1 MKPFRYKLESEKYDN
16 RSPKYFLV
24 RYISFKG
31 KHSRVRQYLGTTE
44 PTSEVLTNAIRD
56 FAYDL
61 ELKAAE
67 KLADMACS
75 YYTADYLSQSEVKEI
90 EKLRFLHNSYI
101 SSLRTLHK
109 ITYATPLFL
118 GLSV

>member
-31 KHSRVRQYLGTTE
+31 KHSRVRQYLGTTK
-44 PTSEVLTNAIRD
+44 PTPEVLAKAIRD

-67 KLADMACS
+67 KIADMACS
-75 YYTADYLSQSEVKEI
+75 YYTTDYLSVHVHRPPAVTLNETPKE
-90 EKLRFLHNSYI
+90 FHI
-101 SSLRTLHK
+101 STGLCQK
-109 ITYATPLFL
+109 I
-118 GLSV
+118 